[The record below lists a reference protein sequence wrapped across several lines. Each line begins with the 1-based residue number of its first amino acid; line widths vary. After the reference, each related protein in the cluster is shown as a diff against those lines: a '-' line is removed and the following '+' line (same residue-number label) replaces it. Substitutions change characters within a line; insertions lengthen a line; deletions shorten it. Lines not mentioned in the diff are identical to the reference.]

1 MPAVGQLTDAAQAQH
16 YLEDLASALS
26 DRGWPSRLEARA
38 GRVPALYVR
47 NPEAPA
53 LSELV
58 YAWPA
63 ADTTWWYWWPWGQPI
78 VPASTDATCAA
89 GIVTRVLR
97 SAGGIR

>member
-1 MPAVGQLTDAAQAQH
+1 VPTVGRLTDTAHAERCLQN
-16 YLEDLASALS
+16 LASALS
-26 DRGWPSRLEARA
+26 DRGWPARLEAQA

-63 ADTTWWYWWPWGQPI
+63 ADRTWWYWWPWGQPI
-78 VPASTDATCAA
+78 APAATDTPSAA
-89 GIVTRVLR
+89 GMVARVLR
-97 SAGGIR
+97 STEGTR